1 MKNTEL
7 SFEDAVKKLE
17 EIAAKLEGEN
27 IDLDSSLKLYE
38 EGIALVRYCNTML
51 DKAERKIKMLSINGD
66 GELVEKD
73 FSQTE
78 ENTAANG

>member
-1 MKNTEL
+1 MKKIEL

-17 EIAAKLEGEN
+17 EIASKLEGES

-38 EGIALVRYCNTML
+38 EGIVLVRYCNDML
-51 DKAERKIKMLSINGD
+51 DKAERKIKMLSVSGD

-73 FSQTE
+73 FLQNEGDNS
-78 ENTAANG
+78 ENG